1 MSQRH
6 SCEGQALEFDQGF
19 GLQSLYFERCRE
31 LIFSLQLSLRD
42 NLDCKR
48 GVRILPSVGSNSAL
62 VCVSSAL
69 AFELGWSLPLDPT
82 LEARRRNSSIFGL
95 MRNLSNSAIQR
106 EHFLVSFQNQVG
118 NFSYYLKFFH
128 KYSFFPHRTQMLLT
142 PFQSPSVP
150 QFTFPKTLLT
160 SA

>member
-1 MSQRH
+1 M
-6 SCEGQALEFDQGF
+6 LEFDQGF
-19 GLQSLYFERCRE
+19 GLQSLCFWTLWTTWYFPYSSRWGTTSIEGE
-31 LIFSLQLSLRD
+31 ESGFFPQ
-42 NLDCKR
+42 
-48 GVRILPSVGSNSAL
+48 VGSNSAR
-62 VCVSSAL
+62 VCVSSVL
-69 AFELGWSLPLDPT
+69 GFELGWSLHLDPM
-82 LEARRRNSSIFGL
+82 LEARCRNSSIFGP

-106 EHFLVSFQNQVG
+106 GYFLVSFQNQVG

-142 PFQSPSVP
+142 RFQSPSVP